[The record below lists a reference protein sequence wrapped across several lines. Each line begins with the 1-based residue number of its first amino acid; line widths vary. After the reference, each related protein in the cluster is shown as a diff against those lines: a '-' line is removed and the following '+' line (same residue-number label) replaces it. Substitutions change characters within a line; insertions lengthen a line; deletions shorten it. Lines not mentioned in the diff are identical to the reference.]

1 MSYLTK
7 YDFRVFDQDIF
18 DYLRSII
25 RSIGDQAPDLMESA
39 DAES

>member
-18 DYLRSII
+18 DYLRVNYPQYLVT
-25 RSIGDQAPDLMESA
+25 RPDLMESA